1 MSLRKITIEDLRPG
15 MFVTE
20 LDVPWIKSP
29 FFRHRRLIKGD
40 EDILLLR
47 QAGVKNVII
56 DPDKGLDSE
65 VVNAS
70 DEVLVSEVSGSD
82 AMREKTASPVEPVP
96 APIQAET
103 SKTAQ
108 KSVSVALNVELR
120 SALKIEKEIHHAVE
134 LINEQVEKGQPIEAA
149 AFAPIIDKT
158 LESLSRNDQALLTL
172 LHQSHTD
179 KKVQAHS
186 FGVFTVALL
195 LALDIGIP
203 QEQQEALGMAALL
216 HDGGWAKLPA
226 NLFSKGKPY
235 TATEQTLVKQHL
247 IILDGVLK
255 KSNLPILVTQLIQQ
269 HHERGDGSGYPRGLK
284 EQLIHPLSRILGM
297 ADQYDE
303 LIHGLGERPG
313 MIPSVALSLL
323 FKESKQGVHD
333 QRLVARLVQR
343 MGVYPIGSAV
353 KLNTGEKALVIETSR
368 DEPLLPRI
376 RIFYDRSGGAM
387 LKPKEVDL
395 MKEKP
400 GERGESARKIDS
412 VINPDEVGQ
421 DPARLLRLGTDG

>member
-29 FFRHRRLIKGD
+29 FFRHRRLIKND
-40 EDILLLR
+40 EDVLLLR
-47 QAGVKNVII
+47 QAGVKTVII
-56 DPDKGLDSE
+56 DSDKGLDANDNPANE
-65 VVNAS
+65 PIA
-70 DEVLVSEVSGSD
+70 
-82 AMREKTASPVEPVP
+82 PVEQASVEP
-96 APIQAET
+96 ARVEAPAAAPLAAEPSATEPEKLAEAEKRKPI
-103 SKTAQ
+103 
-108 KSVSVALNVELR
+108 ALNIELR

-149 AFAPIIDKT
+149 AFTPIIDKT

-195 LALDIGIP
+195 LALDLGIP
-203 QEQQEALGMAALL
+203 QDQQEALGMAALL

-235 TATEQTLVKQHL
+235 TETEKTLIKQHL
-247 IILDGVLK
+247 LILDGVLK
-255 KSNLPILVTQLIQQ
+255 KSNLPELVTLLIQQ
-269 HHERGDGSGYPRGLK
+269 HHERSDGSGYPRGLK
-284 EQLIHPLSRILGM
+284 EAQIHPLARMLGA

-303 LIHGLGERPG
+303 LIHGLGEKPG
-313 MIPSVALSLL
+313 VIPPNALSIL
-323 FKESKQGVHD
+323 FKESKQGIHD
-333 QRLVARLVQR
+333 PRLIARLVQR

-353 KLNTGEKALVIETSR
+353 KLNTGEKALVIETTR
-368 DEPLLPRI
+368 EEPLLPRI
-376 RIFYDRSGGAM
+376 KIYYDRSGAAM
-387 LKPKEVDL
+387 MKPKEVDL
-395 MKEKP
+395 LKEKP
-400 GERGESARKIDS
+400 GENARKIEA
-412 VINPDEVGQ
+412 VINPEEPGQ
-421 DPARLLRLGTDG
+421 DPARLLRLAVGE